1 MCGRDERSV
10 PGYSTPSRSTLK
22 SLKTRIS
29 SYTALSATHCQ
40 PLSLSHWQSTSESF
54 STLSPCR
61 KQISLVAVSL
71 VALAPTVWDHRTC
84 IVLRTIQPPSPVHL
98 HKLRLSAS
106 LRLPLPVYPQAQA
119 CLATPLRWH
128 DPSYKLLQ
136 SIMLLP
142 TSSLGSSPLATP
154 VRSRRSLPLHGTLF
168 L

>member
-1 MCGRDERSV
+1 MREVFQVIPRP
-10 PGYSTPSRSTLK
+10 PGPLSNLSKLESLTRRYQPRIASR
-22 SLKTRIS
+22 RF
-29 SYTALSATHCQ
+29 LSHCQ
-40 PLSLSHWQSTSESF
+40 PPF

-61 KQISLVAVSL
+61 KQMFLVAVSL
-71 VALAPTVWDHRTC
+71 LALAPTVWDHRTC

-106 LRLPLPVYPQAQA
+106 LRLPLPVPTGSG

-136 SIMLLP
+136 PIMLLP

-154 VRSRRSLPLHGTLF
+154 VRSRRSLPLHGMLF